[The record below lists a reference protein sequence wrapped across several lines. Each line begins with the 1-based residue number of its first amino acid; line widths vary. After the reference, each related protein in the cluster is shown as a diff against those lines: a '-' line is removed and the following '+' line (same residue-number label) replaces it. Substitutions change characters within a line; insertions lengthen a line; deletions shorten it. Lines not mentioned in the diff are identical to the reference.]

1 MVVEMPVV
9 VAAGSSIGCSIYG
22 GVVVVVVLV
31 VLAAGGGI
39 CCRIGAGGVGLGS
52 D

>member
-9 VAAGSSIGCSIYG
+9 VAAGSGIGCSIYG
-22 GVVVVVVLV
+22 GVVVVLV

-39 CCRIGAGGVGLGS
+39 CCRIGVGGVGLSSG
-52 D
+52 